1 VATEFHSGNRL
12 TLLRSGVEYFPALE
26 AAIGEATREVFL
38 ETYIFEGDD
47 TGKRIAHALCEAA
60 GRGVEVRVTVD
71 GFGSKD
77 MPKKLQDD
85 LLDAGVRLLVFRPEI
100 WHAGFRRDR
109 MRRMHRKIAV
119 ADARVAFVGGI
130 NIIDDMHTPRQTP
143 PRYDYAVKVEGPLLA
158 PIHDAAVRLWNWVA
172 RANLEHGWRISHPL
186 RVRTSRLGG
195 HSIPQR
201 VSRPGGQR
209 AALVVRD
216 NVRHRRDIEEAYLA
230 AIRSAKHE
238 IVIANAYFFPGIRFR
253 HALASAAARG
263 VKVILLLQ
271 GRVEYMLLHYASR
284 ALYGTLLEAGVQ
296 IYEYHRSFMH
306 AKVAV
311 IDERWATVGS
321 SNIDPFSLLLAREAN
336 IVVDDRAFAAE
347 LRRRLREDMEKGARV
362 VAKTRWFRKPLW
374 RRIPIW
380 IGYGL
385 ARFTIGM
392 FGLGGRF

>member
-1 VATEFHSGNRL
+1 MATRFLPGNRL

-26 AAIGEATREVFL
+26 AAIGEAKREVFL
-38 ETYIFEGDD
+38 ETYIFEGDH

-60 GRGVEVRVTVD
+60 RRGAAVRVLVD

-77 MPKKLQDD
+77 MPEALQNE
-85 LLDAGVRLLVFRPEI
+85 LLEAGVRLLVFRPEI
-100 WHAGFRRDR
+100 WRARFRRDR
-109 MRRMHRKIAV
+109 LRRLHRKLVV

-143 PRYDYAVKVEGPLLA
+143 PRYDYAVKVEGPLVA
-158 PIHDAAVRLWNWVA
+158 PIQDAAVRLWNRIA
-172 RANLEHGWRISHPL
+172 RVNLEHGLRVSHPI
-186 RVRTSRLGG
+186 RPRARTGG
-195 HSIPQR
+195 HSVPLHA
-201 VSRPGGQR
+201 SRPGGQR

-216 NVRHRRDIEEAYLA
+216 NLRHRRDIEEAYLA
-230 AIRSAKHE
+230 AIRSAKEE

-253 HALASAAARG
+253 RALAAAAARG
-263 VKVILLLQ
+263 VRVILLLQ
-271 GRVEYMLLHYASR
+271 GRVEYVLLHYASR

-336 IVVDDRAFAAE
+336 IVADDRTFASE
-347 LRRRLREDMEKGARV
+347 LRRRLREDMDKGARV
-362 VAKTRWFRKPLW
+362 VAKTRWFRMPLW